1 MKQLFIS
8 LFIIFA
14 SASATAQTPGDLFAQ
29 YKGKKNAEYVHM
41 GRVLFKLLRPLVNH
55 NDDDPTA
62 RTIMRSIRSMRAL
75 NLEDCSQKVKE
86 QFLESAKRLSTK
98 GYEQIVSSNVDGER
112 TLVLVKL
119 KKNAI
124 RELLVLN
131 ADDEDCQLLQ
141 LKGKMKQVDLGDII
155 KNVK

>member
-8 LFIIFA
+8 LLIIFA

-29 YKGKKNAEYVHM
+29 YKGKKNAEYVHL
-41 GRVLFKLLRPLVNH
+41 GRLLFKLLRPIAKNE
-55 NDDDPTA
+55 NDPTA
-62 RTIMRSIRSMRAL
+62 RTVMRSIRSMRAL

-131 ADDEDCQLLQ
+131 ADDEDCQLVQ
-141 LKGKMKQVDLGDII
+141 LKGKMKHANLGDII

>member
-8 LFIIFA
+8 LLIIFA

-29 YKGKKNAEYVHM
+29 YKGKKNAEYVHL
-41 GRVLFKLLRPLVNH
+41 GRLLFKLLRPIAKNE
-55 NDDDPTA
+55 NDPTA
-62 RTIMRSIRSMRAL
+62 RPVMRSIRSMRAL

-131 ADDEDCQLLQ
+131 ADDEDCQLVQ
-141 LKGKMKQVDLGDII
+141 LKGKMKHVDLDDII